1 MSKPKTTKSK
11 GLILAILAVILA
23 VVGYFAVEGDLLPG
37 ELGRGSSTASTEYIG
52 PNVAEHPEYYEVLGE
67 AKVEFDDLEPGQI
80 DYCELDDLGRTQC
93 AVGLLTTSTR
103 QAARDRGRQ
112 DISSISPSGWP
123 KNQKA
128 VIPSANGKGDYS
140 GWFWNRS
147 HLMADSLGGDPIVEN
162 LVTGTRSQNVGNRDN
177 QGGMV
182 YTEEIARQYLDSG
195 IGDSCPLY
203 YAAVPEYEGN
213 ELIPRYV
220 MVDILSCDSS
230 INERVKVF
238 NEANG
243 YVIDYNLGEI
253 KEK

>member
-1 MSKPKTTKSK
+1 MTKGK
-11 GLILAILAVILA
+11 GILSGILALVLA
-23 VVGYFAVEGDLLPG
+23 VVLGYFAVEGDLLPG
-37 ELGRGSSTASTEYIG
+37 ESGGVSSTTVTEYID

-67 AKVEFDDLEPGQI
+67 AEVEFDGLEPGQI
-80 DYCELDDLGRTQC
+80 DYCELDALGRTQC

-103 QAARDRGRQ
+103 EAAQARGRQ
-112 DISSISPSGWP
+112 DISAINLSGWP
-123 KNQKA
+123 KNQKV
-128 VIPSANGKGDYS
+128 VIPSANGKEDYS

-147 HLMADSLGGDPIVEN
+147 HLMADSLGGDPIIEN
-162 LVTGTRSQNVGNRDN
+162 LVTGTRPQNVGNRDN

-195 IGDSCPLY
+195 VGDSCPLY
-203 YAAVPEYEGN
+203 YAAVPEYEGD

-220 MVDILSCDSS
+220 TVDILSCDSS

-243 YVIDYNLGEI
+243 FTIDYHLGEI
-253 KEK
+253 KETAVK